1 MKNNKCYVLT
11 CNCYS
16 GDNGV
21 SVFWNETDAYKCM
34 IEELETEITNLQN
47 SGYKFESAEN
57 DVSAELYV
65 TDSDI
70 FFDWYIEEST
80 IR

>member
-1 MKNNKCYVLT
+1 
-11 CNCYS
+11 
-16 GDNGV
+16 
-21 SVFWNETDAYKCM
+21 
-34 IEELETEITNLQN
+34 LETEITNLQN

-65 TDSDI
+65 PDSDI
-70 FFDWYIEEST
+70 FFDWNIEEST

>member
-1 MKNNKCYVLT
+1 MDNNKCFVLI

-16 GDNGV
+16 GDGSV
-21 SVFWNETDAYKCM
+21 SVFWNEADAYKCM

-65 TDSDI
+65 PDSDI
-70 FFDWYIEEST
+70 YFDWNIEEGT